1 MALNARELT
10 LEELLYCGVHFGHKS
25 ARWNPKMKPY
35 IHKVHH
41 GVHII
46 DLRQTLLMLHK
57 AMAALQHCVRT
68 GGRVLFVGTKLQAR
82 AAIKEAATRC
92 GQYYVNH
99 RWLGGTLTNWKTISA
114 SLKHFRDT
122 EEKVLSPDFAS
133 YTKKEQ
139 LVCRRSLEGYE
150 ANLGGIRNM
159 GGLPDML
166 FVIDANKESIA
177 VQEARK
183 LGIPIIA
190 IVDTNTD
197 PTLIDYPIP
206 GNDYAS
212 RAIQLYTTVV
222 VEAVLSGLQEEF
234 AKDQTPEKIPAPR
247 TTRKKPPA
255 TP

>member
-1 MALNARELT
+1 
-10 LEELLYCGVHFGHKS
+10 
-25 ARWNPKMKPY
+25 
-35 IHKVHH
+35 
-41 GVHII
+41 
-46 DLRQTLLMLHK
+46 
-57 AMAALQHCVRT
+57 
-68 GGRVLFVGTKLQAR
+68 
-82 AAIKEAATRC
+82 
-92 GQYYVNH
+92 
-99 RWLGGTLTNWKTISA
+99 
-114 SLKHFRDT
+114 
-122 EEKVLSPDFAS
+122 LSPDFAS

-206 GNDYAS
+206 GNDDAS